1 MRNPTTTNFVQSG
14 IFKACCRFDDRAV
27 EIPALATLTAGT
39 VLGIL
44 TDSKETN
51 QGSLG
56 SFESDKSN
64 GLEIPVAVLAQDY
77 VNSVKSVVKKT
88 LRVCLLGEVDGGNL
102 VFKKDGDGVNTL
114 LKSGKLAKDELKTQ
128 GILVLNIIDTT
139 V

>member
-14 IFKACCRFDDRAV
+14 IFKAGCRFDDREV

-44 TDSKETN
+44 TDSEETN